1 MINNSPEN
9 IILKEIE
16 ELKRENSK
24 LKIELEAF
32 KLTQG
37 STLTI
42 EQFFVKKYLEV
53 YTEILNKRVR
63 QIDNDIESLKAE
75 YDNLALEVEQVQDI
89 ATMNAQYQEE
99 LNKLE
104 LIKRANETKLNELK
118 AKYIAVKSQYLS
130 KQDVLK
136 NATLG
141 YYKTI
146 LRSLENTEDLG
157 LVMTNVEFVMQQL
170 SDQLYLLILEC
181 RALSF
186 QCSNMEKVLYETEE
200 AIIKENNLIEENT
213 KVILSKIENRTNEEI
228 GFMQENIL
236 NEIKQRET
244 LRNELIETFEIIKE
258 RDVKYILDTVNYHR
272 LKEVSSA
279 EISSVVE
286 KIVNERTTNLKSQ
299 DTLKNL
305 RTIKQMELN
314 SLLKEKEQLVKY
326 KKRYDFLKEK
336 ENNYYNTYVEASKYY
351 DELVEYLDSA
361 TLAITENSYFTVA
374 NKQYD
379 ALKSSEIEIEAQYKI
394 VSDKLTNTQ
403 KLHDE
408 KLLSGIHGVE
418 ISELS
423 QSISELN
430 SLKNELSIK
439 LREVKDA
446 IRDFEK
452 DHRNIKLVT
461 VLREKEFVEA
471 RLSTLYNNLRDLK
484 VKINRVKEELKSL
497 EIELEKYNSICE
509 RISVLENE
517 LQN

>member
-16 ELKRENSK
+16 ELKKENSK

-42 EQFFVKKYLEV
+42 EQFFVKKYLEE
-53 YTEILNKRVR
+53 YTEILNKRVL
-63 QIDNDIESLKAE
+63 QIDNDIETLKVE
-75 YDNLALEVEQVQDI
+75 YENLTLEVEQVQDI

-104 LIKRANETKLNELK
+104 LVRHANETKLNELK
-118 AKYIAVKSQYLS
+118 AKYTAIKSQYLS

-146 LRSLENTEDLG
+146 LKSLENTEDLS

-200 AIIKENNLIEENT
+200 SINKENALIEENT

-236 NEIKQRET
+236 AEIKQREI

-258 RDVKYILDTVNYHR
+258 RDIKYILDTVNYHR
-272 LKEVSSA
+272 IKEVSSA
-279 EISSVVE
+279 EISNVVE
-286 KIVNERTTNLKSQ
+286 QIVNERTTNLKSQ

-314 SLLKEKEQLVKY
+314 SLLKEKEQLIKY

-351 DELVEYLDSA
+351 DELVEFLDSA
-361 TLAITENSYFTVA
+361 TLAITENAYFSIA
-374 NKQYD
+374 NKQYEN
-379 ALKSSEIEIEAQYKI
+379 LKISEKEIEAQYQI
-394 VSDKLTNTQ
+394 VSEKLLNTQ

-408 KLLSGIHGVE
+408 KLLAGIHGVE

-423 QSISELN
+423 QSISEQN
-430 SLKNELSIK
+430 ALKNELSIK

-446 IRDFEK
+446 IRNFEK

-471 RLSTLYNNLRDLK
+471 KLSTLYNNLRDLK
-484 VKINRVKEELKSL
+484 VKISRVKEELKSL
-497 EIELEKYNSICE
+497 EISLEKYNSICE
-509 RISVLENE
+509 RISILENE

>member
-1 MINNSPEN
+1 MMNNSPQD
-9 IILKEIE
+9 IILNEIE
-16 ELKRENSK
+16 ELKKENNK
-24 LKIELEAF
+24 LKVELEAF

-42 EQFFVKKYLEV
+42 EQYFVKKYLEE
-53 YTEILNKRVR
+53 YTEILNKRIR
-63 QIDNDIESLKAE
+63 QIDKDIDALKNE
-75 YDNLALEVEQVQDI
+75 YDNLSLEVEQIQDI
-89 ATMNAQYQEE
+89 ATMNKQYQEE
-99 LNKLE
+99 LDKLE
-104 LIKRANETKLNELK
+104 HVKHANETKINELN
-118 AKYIAVKSQYLS
+118 AKYMAVKSQYLS
-130 KQDVLK
+130 KQEVLK

-146 LRSLENTEDLG
+146 LRSLENSEDLS

-186 QCSNMEKVLYETEE
+186 QCNSLEQVLYQTIEDVE
-200 AIIKENNLIEENT
+200 KENTLIEANT
-213 KVILSKIENRTNEEI
+213 KEILSKIENRTNEEI
-228 GFMQENIL
+228 GTMQENIL
-236 NEIKQRET
+236 AEIKQREN
-244 LRNELIETFEIIKE
+244 LKNELIETFEIIKE

-279 EISSVVE
+279 EISNVVE
-286 KIVNERTTNLKSQ
+286 QIVNERTTKLKSQ

-305 RTIKQMELN
+305 KTIKQMELN
-314 SLLKEKEQLVKY
+314 SLLKEKEQLDIS
-326 KKRYDFLKEK
+326 KKRYDYLKEK
-336 ENNYYNTYVEASKYY
+336 ENSYYNTYVEASRCY
-351 DELVEYLDSA
+351 DELVEFLDSA
-361 TLAITENSYFTVA
+361 TLAITENAYFA
-374 NKQYD
+374 LAYKQYEG
-379 ALKSSEIEIEAQYKI
+379 LKTSEKEIEAQYKI
-394 VSDKLTNTQ
+394 ANEKLSNTK

-408 KLLSGIHGVE
+408 KLLAGIHGVE

-430 SLKNELSIK
+430 ALINELSNN

-446 IRDFEK
+446 IRNFEK

-471 RLSTLYNNLRDLK
+471 RLATLYNSLRDLK
-484 VKINRVKEELKSL
+484 VKISRVKEEIKSL
-497 EIELEKYNSICE
+497 EIALENYQTVCE
-509 RISVLENE
+509 KINVLENE

>member
-1 MINNSPEN
+1 MMNNSPEN

-16 ELKRENSK
+16 ELKKENSK

-42 EQFFVKKYLEV
+42 EQFFAKKYLEE
-53 YTEILNKRVR
+53 YTKILNKRIR
-63 QIDNDIESLKAE
+63 LIDKDIEDLKNE

-89 ATMNAQYQEE
+89 AAMNQQYQEE

-104 LIKRANETKLNELK
+104 LVKRANETKLNELK
-118 AKYIAVKSQYLS
+118 SKYMAVKSQYLS

-146 LRSLENTEDLG
+146 LRSLENTEDLS
-157 LVMTNVEFVMQQL
+157 LVMTNVEFVMHQL

-186 QCSNMEKVLYETEE
+186 QCNNMEKVLYETEE
-200 AIIKENNLIEENT
+200 KVLKENMLIEENT

-236 NEIKQRET
+236 AEIKQRET
-244 LRNELIETFEIIKE
+244 LKNELIETFEVIKE
-258 RDVKYILDTVNYHR
+258 RDIKYILDTVNYHR
-272 LKEVSSA
+272 LKEVSSS
-279 EISSVVE
+279 EISDVVE
-286 KIVNERTTNLKSQ
+286 KIVNERTTNLNSQ

-305 RTIKQMELN
+305 KTIKQMELTG
-314 SLLKEKEQLVKY
+314 LLKEKEQLDIY

-336 ENNYYNTYVEASKYY
+336 ENNYYNTYLEASRCY
-351 DELVEYLDSA
+351 DELVEFLDSA
-361 TLAITENSYFTVA
+361 TLAITENAYFTIA
-374 NKQYD
+374 NKQYES
-379 ALKSSEIEIEAQYKI
+379 LKSSEKEIEAQYQI
-394 VSDKLTNTQ
+394 VSEKLASTK

-408 KLLSGIHGVE
+408 KLLAGIHGVE
-418 ISELS
+418 INELS
-423 QSISELN
+423 QKISELN
-430 SLKNELSIK
+430 ALKNELSVK

-446 IRDFEK
+446 IRNFEK

-471 RLSTLYNNLRDLK
+471 RLVTLYNNLRDLK
-484 VKINRVKEELKSL
+484 VKISKVKEEIKSL
-497 EIELEKYNSICE
+497 EIALENYNSVCE
-509 RISVLENE
+509 RINVLENE

>member
-200 AIIKENNLIEENT
+200 AIIKENTLIEENT

>member
-1 MINNSPEN
+1 MMNNSPQD
-9 IILKEIE
+9 IILNEIE
-16 ELKRENSK
+16 ELKKENNK
-24 LKIELEAF
+24 LKVELEAF

-42 EQFFVKKYLEV
+42 EQYFVKKYLEE
-53 YTEILNKRVR
+53 YNEILNKRIR
-63 QIDNDIESLKAE
+63 QIDKDIDALKNE
-75 YDNLALEVEQVQDI
+75 YDNLSLEVEQIQDI
-89 ATMNAQYQEE
+89 ATMNKQYQEE
-99 LNKLE
+99 LDKLE
-104 LIKRANETKLNELK
+104 HVKHANETKINELN
-118 AKYIAVKSQYLS
+118 AKYMAVKSQYLS
-130 KQDVLK
+130 KQEVLK

-146 LRSLENTEDLG
+146 LRSLENSEDLS

-186 QCSNMEKVLYETEE
+186 QCNSLEQVLYQTMEDVE
-200 AIIKENNLIEENT
+200 KENTLIEANT
-213 KVILSKIENRTNEEI
+213 KEILSKIENRTNEEI
-228 GFMQENIL
+228 GTMQENIL
-236 NEIKQRET
+236 AEIKQREN
-244 LRNELIETFEIIKE
+244 LKNELIETFEIIKE

-279 EISSVVE
+279 EISNVVE
-286 KIVNERTTNLKSQ
+286 QIVNERTTKLKSQ

-305 RTIKQMELN
+305 KTIKQMELN
-314 SLLKEKEQLVKY
+314 SLLKEKERLDIS
-326 KKRYDFLKEK
+326 KKRYDYLKEK
-336 ENNYYNTYVEASKYY
+336 ENSYYNTYVEASRCY
-351 DELVEYLDSA
+351 DELVEFLDSA
-361 TLAITENSYFTVA
+361 TLAITENAYFA
-374 NKQYD
+374 LAYKQYEG
-379 ALKSSEIEIEAQYKI
+379 LKTSEKEIEAQYKI
-394 VSDKLTNTQ
+394 ANEKLSNTK

-408 KLLSGIHGVE
+408 KLLAGIHGVE

-430 SLKNELSIK
+430 ALINELSNN

-446 IRDFEK
+446 IRNFEK

-471 RLSTLYNNLRDLK
+471 RLATLYNSLRDLK
-484 VKINRVKEELKSL
+484 VKISRVKEEIKSL
-497 EIELEKYNSICE
+497 EIALENYQTVCE
-509 RISVLENE
+509 KINVLENE

>member
-1 MINNSPEN
+1 MMNNSPQD
-9 IILKEIE
+9 IILNEIE
-16 ELKRENSK
+16 ELKKENNK
-24 LKIELEAF
+24 LKVELEAF

-42 EQFFVKKYLEV
+42 EQYFVKKYLEE
-53 YTEILNKRVR
+53 YTEILNKRIR
-63 QIDNDIESLKAE
+63 QIDKDIDALKNE
-75 YDNLALEVEQVQDI
+75 YDNLSLEVEQIQDI
-89 ATMNAQYQEE
+89 ATMNKQYQEE
-99 LNKLE
+99 LDKLE
-104 LIKRANETKLNELK
+104 HVKHANETKINELN
-118 AKYIAVKSQYLS
+118 AKYMAVKSQYLS
-130 KQDVLK
+130 KQEVLK

-146 LRSLENTEDLG
+146 LRSLENSEDLG

-186 QCSNMEKVLYETEE
+186 QCNSLEQVLYQTIEDVE
-200 AIIKENNLIEENT
+200 KENTLIEANT
-213 KVILSKIENRTNEEI
+213 KEILSKIENRTNEEI
-228 GFMQENIL
+228 GTMQENIL
-236 NEIKQRET
+236 AEIKQREN
-244 LRNELIETFEIIKE
+244 LKNELIETFEIIKE

-279 EISSVVE
+279 EISNVVE
-286 KIVNERTTNLKSQ
+286 QIVNERTTKLKSQ

-305 RTIKQMELN
+305 KTIKQMELN
-314 SLLKEKEQLVKY
+314 SLLKEKEQLDIS
-326 KKRYDFLKEK
+326 KKRYDYLKEK
-336 ENNYYNTYVEASKYY
+336 ENSYYNTYVEASRCY
-351 DELVEYLDSA
+351 DELVEFLDSA
-361 TLAITENSYFTVA
+361 TLAITENAYFA
-374 NKQYD
+374 LAYKQYEG
-379 ALKSSEIEIEAQYKI
+379 LKTSEKEIEAQYKI
-394 VSDKLTNTQ
+394 ANEKLSNTK

-408 KLLSGIHGVE
+408 KLLAGIHGVE

-430 SLKNELSIK
+430 ALINELSNN

-446 IRDFEK
+446 IRNFEK

-471 RLSTLYNNLRDLK
+471 RLATLYNSLRDLK
-484 VKINRVKEELKSL
+484 VKISRVKEEIKSL
-497 EIELEKYNSICE
+497 EIALENYQTVCE
-509 RISVLENE
+509 KINVLENE

>member
-1 MINNSPEN
+1 MMNNSPQD
-9 IILKEIE
+9 IILNEIE
-16 ELKRENSK
+16 ELKKENNK
-24 LKIELEAF
+24 LKVELEAF

-42 EQFFVKKYLEV
+42 EQYFVKKYLEE
-53 YTEILNKRVR
+53 YNEILNKRIR
-63 QIDNDIESLKAE
+63 QIDKDIDALKNE
-75 YDNLALEVEQVQDI
+75 YDNLSLEVEQIQDI
-89 ATMNAQYQEE
+89 ATMNKQYQEE
-99 LNKLE
+99 LDKLE
-104 LIKRANETKLNELK
+104 HVKHANETKINELN
-118 AKYIAVKSQYLS
+118 AKYMAVKSQYLS
-130 KQDVLK
+130 KQEVLK

-146 LRSLENTEDLG
+146 LRSLENSEDLG

-186 QCSNMEKVLYETEE
+186 QCNSLEQVLYQTMEDVE
-200 AIIKENNLIEENT
+200 KENTLIEANT
-213 KVILSKIENRTNEEI
+213 KEILSKIENRTNEEI
-228 GFMQENIL
+228 GTMQENIL
-236 NEIKQRET
+236 AEIKQREN
-244 LRNELIETFEIIKE
+244 LKNELIETFEIIKE

-279 EISSVVE
+279 EISNVVE
-286 KIVNERTTNLKSQ
+286 QIVNERTTKLKSQ

-305 RTIKQMELN
+305 KTIKQMELN
-314 SLLKEKEQLVKY
+314 SLLKEKEQLDIS
-326 KKRYDFLKEK
+326 KKRYDYLKEK
-336 ENNYYNTYVEASKYY
+336 ENSYYNTYVEASRCY
-351 DELVEYLDSA
+351 DELVEFLDSA
-361 TLAITENSYFTVA
+361 TLAITENAYFA
-374 NKQYD
+374 LAYKQYEG
-379 ALKSSEIEIEAQYKI
+379 LKTSEKEIEAQYKI
-394 VSDKLTNTQ
+394 ANEKLSNTK

-408 KLLSGIHGVE
+408 KLLAGIHGVE

-430 SLKNELSIK
+430 ALINELSNN

-446 IRDFEK
+446 IRNFEK

-471 RLSTLYNNLRDLK
+471 RLATLYNSLRDLK
-484 VKINRVKEELKSL
+484 VKISRVKEEIKSL
-497 EIELEKYNSICE
+497 EIALENYQTVCE
-509 RISVLENE
+509 KINVLENE

>member
-1 MINNSPEN
+1 MMNNSPEN
-9 IILKEIE
+9 IILQEIE
-16 ELKRENSK
+16 ELKKENNK

-42 EQFFVKKYLEV
+42 EQFFVKKYLEE

-63 QIDNDIESLKAE
+63 QIDKDIENLKVE

-89 ATMNAQYQEE
+89 AAMNQQYQEE
-99 LNKLE
+99 LNKLD
-104 LIKRANETKLNELK
+104 LVKRANETKLNELK
-118 AKYIAVKSQYLS
+118 AKYMAVKSQYLS

-146 LRSLENTEDLG
+146 LRSLENMDDSSLI
-157 LVMTNVEFVMQQL
+157 MANVDFVMHQL

-236 NEIKQRET
+236 TEIKQRET
-244 LRNELIETFEIIKE
+244 LKNELIETFEVIKE

-279 EISSVVE
+279 EISDVVE
-286 KIVNERTTNLKSQ
+286 KIVNERTTALKSQ
-299 DTLKNL
+299 DTFKNL
-305 RTIKQMELN
+305 KTIKQMELTG
-314 SLLKEKEQLVKY
+314 LLKEKEQLDIY

-336 ENNYYNTYVEASKYY
+336 ENNYYNTYVEASKCY
-351 DELVEYLDSA
+351 DELVEFLDSA
-361 TLAITENSYFTVA
+361 TLAITENAYFTIA
-374 NKQYD
+374 NKKYND
-379 ALKSSEIEIEAQYKI
+379 LKTSEQEIEAQYQI
-394 VSDKLTNTQ
+394 ASEKLSNTK

-408 KLLSGIHGVE
+408 KLLAGIHGVE
-418 ISELS
+418 INELS
-423 QSISELN
+423 QKISELN
-430 SLKNELSIK
+430 ALKNDLSAK

-471 RLSTLYNNLRDLK
+471 RLATLYNNLRDLK
-484 VKINRVKEELKSL
+484 VKISRVKEEIKSL
-497 EIELEKYNSICE
+497 EIALEDYSSICE
-509 RISVLENE
+509 RINVLENE

>member
-16 ELKRENSK
+16 ELKKENSK

-42 EQFFVKKYLEV
+42 EQFFVKKYLEE

-63 QIDNDIESLKAE
+63 QIDNDIDALKVE

-104 LIKRANETKLNELK
+104 LIKRANDTKLNELK
-118 AKYIAVKSQYLS
+118 AKYTAIKSQYLS

-136 NATLG
+136 NATIG

-146 LRSLENTEDLG
+146 LRSLENTEDLS

-200 AIIKENNLIEENT
+200 AIIKENTLIEENT

-258 RDVKYILDTVNYHR
+258 RDIKYILDTVNYHR

-279 EISSVVE
+279 EISNVVE

-299 DTLKNL
+299 DTLRNL

-314 SLLKEKEQLVKY
+314 SLLKEKEQLLKY

-351 DELVEYLDSA
+351 DELVEFLDSA
-361 TLAITENSYFTVA
+361 TLAITENAYFTIA

-379 ALKSSEIEIEAQYKI
+379 ALKSSEKEIEAQYKI
-394 VSDKLTNTQ
+394 VSEKLTNTQ

-408 KLLSGIHGVE
+408 KLLAGIHGVE

-430 SLKNELSIK
+430 ALKNELSTK

>member
-1 MINNSPEN
+1 MMNNSPQD
-9 IILKEIE
+9 IILNEIE
-16 ELKRENSK
+16 ELKKENNK
-24 LKIELEAF
+24 LKVELEAF

-42 EQFFVKKYLEV
+42 EQYFVKKYLEE
-53 YTEILNKRVR
+53 YNEILNKRIR
-63 QIDNDIESLKAE
+63 QIDKDIDALKNE
-75 YDNLALEVEQVQDI
+75 YDNLSLEVEQIQDI
-89 ATMNAQYQEE
+89 ATMNKQYQEE
-99 LNKLE
+99 LDKLE
-104 LIKRANETKLNELK
+104 HVKHANETKINELN
-118 AKYIAVKSQYLS
+118 AKYMAVKSQYLS
-130 KQDVLK
+130 KQEVLK

-146 LRSLENTEDLG
+146 LRSLENSEDLS

-186 QCSNMEKVLYETEE
+186 QCNSLEQVLYQTIEDVE
-200 AIIKENNLIEENT
+200 KENTLIEANT
-213 KVILSKIENRTNEEI
+213 KEILSKIENRTNEEI
-228 GFMQENIL
+228 GTMQENIL
-236 NEIKQRET
+236 AEIKQREN
-244 LRNELIETFEIIKE
+244 LKNELIETFEIIKE

-279 EISSVVE
+279 EISNVVE
-286 KIVNERTTNLKSQ
+286 QIVNERTTKLKSQ

-305 RTIKQMELN
+305 KTIKQMELN
-314 SLLKEKEQLVKY
+314 SLLKEKEQLDIS
-326 KKRYDFLKEK
+326 KKRYDYLKEK
-336 ENNYYNTYVEASKYY
+336 ENSYYNTYVEASRCY
-351 DELVEYLDSA
+351 DELVEFLDSA
-361 TLAITENSYFTVA
+361 TLAITENAYFA
-374 NKQYD
+374 LAYKQYEG
-379 ALKSSEIEIEAQYKI
+379 LKTSEKEIEAQYKI
-394 VSDKLTNTQ
+394 ANEKLSNTK

-408 KLLSGIHGVE
+408 KLLAGIHGVE

-430 SLKNELSIK
+430 ALINELSNN

-446 IRDFEK
+446 IRNFEK

-471 RLSTLYNNLRDLK
+471 RLATLYNSLRDLK
-484 VKINRVKEELKSL
+484 VKISRVKEEIKSL
-497 EIELEKYNSICE
+497 EIALENYQTVCE
-509 RISVLENE
+509 KINVLENE

>member
-1 MINNSPEN
+1 M
-9 IILKEIE
+9 
-16 ELKRENSK
+16 
-24 LKIELEAF
+24 
-32 KLTQG
+32 
-37 STLTI
+37 
-42 EQFFVKKYLEV
+42 EV

-200 AIIKENNLIEENT
+200 AIIKENTLIEENT

>member
-1 MINNSPEN
+1 MMNNSPQD
-9 IILKEIE
+9 IILNEIE
-16 ELKRENSK
+16 ELKKENNK
-24 LKIELEAF
+24 LKVELEAF

-42 EQFFVKKYLEV
+42 EQYFVKKYLEE
-53 YTEILNKRVR
+53 YTEILNKRIR
-63 QIDNDIESLKAE
+63 QIDKDIDALKNE
-75 YDNLALEVEQVQDI
+75 YDNLSLEVEQIQDI
-89 ATMNAQYQEE
+89 ATMNKQYQEE
-99 LNKLE
+99 LDKLE
-104 LIKRANETKLNELK
+104 HVKHANETKINELN
-118 AKYIAVKSQYLS
+118 AKYMAVKSQYLS
-130 KQDVLK
+130 KQEVLK

-146 LRSLENTEDLG
+146 LRSLENSEDLS

-186 QCSNMEKVLYETEE
+186 QCNSLEQVLYQTMEDVE
-200 AIIKENNLIEENT
+200 KENTLIEANT
-213 KVILSKIENRTNEEI
+213 KEILSKIENRTNEEI
-228 GFMQENIL
+228 GTMQENIL
-236 NEIKQRET
+236 AEIKQREN
-244 LRNELIETFEIIKE
+244 LKNELIETFEIIKE

-279 EISSVVE
+279 EISNVVE
-286 KIVNERTTNLKSQ
+286 QIVNERTTKLKSQ

-305 RTIKQMELN
+305 KTIKQMELN
-314 SLLKEKEQLVKY
+314 SLLKEKEQLDIS
-326 KKRYDFLKEK
+326 KKRYDYLKEK
-336 ENNYYNTYVEASKYY
+336 ENSYYNTYVEASRCY
-351 DELVEYLDSA
+351 DELVEFLDSA
-361 TLAITENSYFTVA
+361 TLAITENAYFA
-374 NKQYD
+374 LAYKQYEG
-379 ALKSSEIEIEAQYKI
+379 LKTSEKEIEAQYKI
-394 VSDKLTNTQ
+394 ANEKLSNTK

-408 KLLSGIHGVE
+408 KLLAGIHGVE

-430 SLKNELSIK
+430 ALINELSNN

-446 IRDFEK
+446 IRNFEK

-471 RLSTLYNNLRDLK
+471 RLATLYNSLRDLK
-484 VKINRVKEELKSL
+484 VKISRVKEEIKSL
-497 EIELEKYNSICE
+497 EIALENYQTVCE
-509 RISVLENE
+509 KINVLENE